1 MAGSAASS
9 NGQYEQRRPLD
20 APSGTLGRALLSV
33 GFGSLE
39 VRVIDV
45 LPERRLRHPSGRR
58 RSRACFNPDPSCA
71 PLKSPVAGGGGTAP
85 HCGAVSRAA
94 PPQEGVPPLTKG
106 KHDVCPATVWAI
118 VPFVLV
124 DGVPMSPSD
133 VSHLARRLQED
144 GHTDLAMRV
153 GLAVDTNRRILQ
165 LNLEDR
171 ELLLRILDG
180 CPHALAPLR
189 AKLRTDKRFARRQA
203 TGGCAQS
210 GEDAPRPP
218 AERTLL

>member
-1 MAGSAASS
+1 M
-9 NGQYEQRRPLD
+9 
-20 APSGTLGRALLSV
+20 
-33 GFGSLE
+33 
-39 VRVIDV
+39 
-45 LPERRLRHPSGRR
+45 
-58 RSRACFNPDPSCA
+58 
-71 PLKSPVAGGGGTAP
+71 
-85 HCGAVSRAA
+85 
-94 PPQEGVPPLTKG
+94 TKG

-171 ELLLRILDG
+171 ELLLSILDG
-180 CPHALAPLR
+180 CPDALVPLR
-189 AKLRTDKRFARRQA
+189 AKLKNGQALGPEAGDRRV
-203 TGGCAQS
+203 
-210 GEDAPRPP
+210 R
-218 AERTLL
+218 AERRRRPASTS